1 MTKYRIRL
9 TEMRDIP
16 YIEELH
22 RQQNERDGTNY
33 PLTQVFDEHGYQM
46 TNVVLSVV
54 IVDEADKV
62 HQGVIF
68 ERGVEMMLSGCDAEA
83 TAQLEKQINGLW
95 YLLRQKG
102 YSNVHCLV
110 PKDMV
115 IPIEKPMKRVGFQR
129 DDFKLAHFYKS
140 LEAPK

>member
-1 MTKYRIRL
+1 EQHVSRAHEQHPKSHDRACLTRRTHQRTTAPGCGVTAKDSMTKYRIRL

-62 HQGVIF
+62 HQG
-68 ERGVEMMLSGCDAEA
+68 
-83 TAQLEKQINGLW
+83 
-95 YLLRQKG
+95 
-102 YSNVHCLV
+102 
-110 PKDMV
+110 
-115 IPIEKPMKRVGFQR
+115 
-129 DDFKLAHFYKS
+129 
-140 LEAPK
+140 